1 MENKKD
7 AVNIGVTLST
17 QLISASLTMIAVLGA
32 FATFIIDKRE
42 VGLLFYV
49 LIGISFLAFIKSIF
63 WGAKGIDKA
72 RKSGFDGKWNLDDT
86 KKSFNWQ
93 ALSCVMG
100 LLFFILS
107 IFIGKEKSDTQLD
120 RLLKTEN
127 DICAIQLI
135 DSLRQLEVKQLKEEI
150 KLLNR
155 QLEDIKV
162 AIKMDTVENNN
173 KETKKKITRN
183 LLPITALTTN
193 WRFSG

>member
-49 LIGISFLAFIKSIF
+49 LIGISFLTFAASILL
-63 WGAKGIDKA
+63 GGKGIDKA
-72 RKSGFDGKWNLDDT
+72 RKSGFTGQWNLDDT
-86 KKSFNWQ
+86 KTCFNWQ
-93 ALSCVMG
+93 ALLCGFG

-120 RLLKTEN
+120 RLLKIEK
-127 DICAIQLI
+127 DFYAIQLI
-135 DSLRQLEVKQLKEEI
+135 DSLRQVEVKQLKEEI
-150 KLLNR
+150 KLL
-155 QLEDIKV
+155 QGQIEELKVSIKTDT
-162 AIKMDTVENNN
+162 IKTTI
-173 KETKKKITRN
+173 KETTKK
-183 LLPITALTTN
+183 
-193 WRFSG
+193 

>member
-49 LIGISFLAFIKSIF
+49 LIGISFLTFITSIF
-63 WGAKGIDKA
+63 LGGKGIDKA

-86 KKSFNWQ
+86 KKPFNWQ
-93 ALSCVMG
+93 ALLCGMG

-120 RLLKTEN
+120 RLSKTEK
-127 DICAIQLI
+127 DIYAIQLI
-135 DSLRQLEVKQLKEEI
+135 DSLRQVEVKRLKKEI
-150 KLLNR
+150 KLLTG
-155 QLEDIKV
+155 QLEDMKVSIKT
-162 AIKMDTVENNN
+162 DTVENNIN
-173 KETKKKITRN
+173 ETKKK
-183 LLPITALTTN
+183 
-193 WRFSG
+193 

>member
-42 VGLLFYV
+42 VGFLFYV
-49 LIGISFLAFIKSIF
+49 LIGISFLSFIASIF
-63 WGAKGIDKA
+63 IGGKGIDKA

-86 KKSFNWQ
+86 KQPFNWQ
-93 ALSCVMG
+93 ALLCGMG

-120 RLLKTEN
+120 RISKTEK
-127 DICAIQLI
+127 DIYAIQLI
-135 DSLRQLEVKQLKEEI
+135 DSLLQVEAKQLKEEI
-150 KLLNR
+150 KLLNG
-155 QLEDIKV
+155 QLEELKVVIKT
-162 AIKMDTVENNN
+162 DTVKN
-173 KETKKKITRN
+173 KIKEIEKK
-183 LLPITALTTN
+183 
-193 WRFSG
+193 

>member
-42 VGLLFYV
+42 VGLLFYA
-49 LIGISFLAFIKSIF
+49 LIGISFLTFILSIF
-63 WGAKGIDKA
+63 LGGKGIDKA

-86 KKSFNWQ
+86 KESFNWQ
-93 ALSCVMG
+93 ALLCGMG

-120 RLLKTEN
+120 RLSKTEK
-127 DICAIQLI
+127 DIYAIQLI
-135 DSLRQLEVKQLKEEI
+135 DSLRQVEVKQLKEEI
-150 KLLNR
+150 KLING
-155 QLEDIKV
+155 QLEEMKVTIKTDSLPKNE
-162 AIKMDTVENNN
+162 IGKTE
-173 KETKKKITRN
+173 KK
-183 LLPITALTTN
+183 
-193 WRFSG
+193 